1 MWTTIKLSF
10 IAIVLSLTVSQAN
23 ACGFFTKLKY
33 NGSCSQSEWVDTKV
47 AAAIERGDSTVVAG
61 KEFITIIDGQTTSTN
76 IDDLVDAY
84 NKGGKEAVIALIG
97 LDELTAIESA
107 AGVFDEAAAKAAD
120 EAKDKAEYVAQQAAK
135 GEDACFDPTCG
146 GKYNDAISAEEAANM
161 K

>member
-1 MWTTIKLSF
+1 MRTLIA
-10 IAIVLSLTVSQAN
+10 AIVMMIATTASAD

-33 NGSCSQSEWVDTKV
+33 NGSCSQQEWIDTKV
-47 AAAIERGDSTVVAG
+47 QSAKDRGESTAVAG
-61 KEFITIIDGQTTSTN
+61 NNFITIIGDDVTITKM
-76 IDDLVDAY
+76 DDLVDAY

-97 LDELTAIESA
+97 LDNVTAIESA

-161 K
+161 N